1 MKHNNMLAMI
11 LAGGRGSRL
20 HELTNKVAKPAVS
33 YGGKYRIVD
42 FPLSNCANSG
52 IDVVGVLTQYE
63 SILLNSYVAAGR
75 RWGLDAK
82 ESGVYVLPPRE
93 KADTNLD
100 IYRGTADAISQNID
114 FIDTYDPE
122 YVLVLSGDHIY
133 KMNYAKMLEEHKAH
147 NADATIAVIQV
158 PMKEAS
164 RFGIMNTDANNRI
177 VEFEEKPENPKSTKA
192 SMGIYIFD
200 WKRLRNM
207 LVSAEKSSVDMSDFG
222 KNVIPAYLETGESV
236 FAYEFE
242 GYWKDVGTIESLW
255 EANMEYIS
263 PENALDSRNRQWKIY
278 SRNMI
283 APPNFFGE
291 HAEIED
297 SLVVDGCVVDGTV
310 KHSVLSTSA
319 QIREGAVVEDSV
331 IMSGAVIGKG
341 AKIKRAI
348 IGEGAHISDGVEI
361 DGTEEVQ
368 VVGYNE
374 VVGVPKDED

>member
-1 MKHNNMLAMI
+1 MKKECIAML
-11 LAGGRGSRL
+11 LAGGQGSRL
-20 HELTNKVAKPAVS
+20 YVLTGDMAKPAVPF
-33 YGGKYRIVD
+33 GGKFRIID

-52 IDVVGVLTQYE
+52 IDTVGVLTQYRPLE
-63 SILLNSYVAAGR
+63 LNNYIGSGQP
-75 RWGLDAK
+75 WELDRMNG
-82 ESGVYVLPPRE
+82 GVHILPPYQSNTGATWY
-93 KADTNLD
+93 K
-100 IYRGTADAISQNID
+100 GTANAICQNIGFVD
-114 FIDTYDPE
+114 LYDPE
-122 YVLVLSGDHIY
+122 YVAVLSGDHIY
-133 KMNYAKMLEEHKAH
+133 KMDYSRMLQHHK
-147 NADATIAVIQV
+147 DAGAACTISVMEV
-158 PMKEAS
+158 PWSEAS
-164 RFGIMNTDANNRI
+164 RFGIMSVDENDRI
-177 VEFEEKPENPKSTKA
+177 TAFAEKPKEPKSNLA
-192 SMGIYIFD
+192 SMGIYIFT
-200 WKRLRNM
+200 WQKLRAYLLADEADPTSDN
-207 LVSAEKSSVDMSDFG
+207 DFG
-222 KNVIPAYLETGESV
+222 KNIIPAMLDAGEKMT
-236 FAYEFE
+236 AYRFQ

-297 SLVVDGCVVDGTV
+297 SLVVDGCLVDGTV

>member
-1 MKHNNMLAMI
+1 MKNEMLALI
-11 LAGGRGSRL
+11 LAGGQGTRL
-20 HELTNKVAKPAVS
+20 GKLTQSIAKPAVQF
-33 YGGKYRIVD
+33 GGRYRIID
-42 FPLSNCANSG
+42 FGLSNCANSG
-52 IDVVGVLTQYE
+52 INNVGVITQYQP
-63 SILLNSYVAAGR
+63 LALNNHIGNGSS
-75 RWGLDAK
+75 WGLDGVN
-82 ESGVYVLPPRE
+82 SGVSILQPYSASEGNRWFE
-93 KADTNLD
+93 GTSHA
-100 IYRGTADAISQNID
+100 IYQNID
-114 FIDTYDPE
+114 YIDSINPE
-122 YVLVLSGDHIY
+122 YVLILSGDHIY
-133 KMNYAKMLEEHKAH
+133 KMDYDDMLQSHKDN
-147 NADATIAVIQV
+147 NASLTVAVLDV
-158 PMKEAS
+158 PLKEAS

-207 LVSAEKSSVDMSDFG
+207 LVSAEKSAVDMSDFG

-236 FAYEFE
+236 YAYEFE

-291 HAEIED
+291 NAHVED
-297 SLVVDGCVVDGTV
+297 SLVVDGCLVDGTV

-331 IMSGAVIGKG
+331 IMSGAIIGKG

>member
-1 MKHNNMLAMI
+1 MKNEMLALI
-11 LAGGRGSRL
+11 LAGGQGTRL
-20 HELTNKVAKPAVS
+20 GKLTQSIAKPAVQF
-33 YGGKYRIVD
+33 GGRYRIID
-42 FPLSNCANSG
+42 FGLSNCANSG
-52 IDVVGVLTQYE
+52 INNVGVITQYQP
-63 SILLNSYVAAGR
+63 LALNNHIGNGSS
-75 RWGLDAK
+75 WGLDGVN
-82 ESGVYVLPPRE
+82 SGVSILQPTQLVKVIVGLKVPATLFIKTLSY
-93 KADTNLD
+93 
-100 IYRGTADAISQNID
+100 ID
-114 FIDTYDPE
+114 SINPE
-122 YVLVLSGDHIY
+122 YVLILSGDHIY
-133 KMNYAKMLEEHKAH
+133 KMDYDDMLQAHKDN
-147 NADATIAVIQV
+147 NASLTVAVLDV
-158 PMKEAS
+158 PLKEAS

-207 LVSAEKSSVDMSDFG
+207 LVSAEKSAVDMSDFG

-278 SRNMI
+278 SRNVI

-291 HAEIED
+291 HAHVED
-297 SLVVDGCVVDGTV
+297 SLVVDGSIVDGTV

-348 IGEGAHISDGVEI
+348 IGEGAHISEGVEI

>member
-1 MKHNNMLAMI
+1 MFPKKEVVAML
-11 LAGGRGSRL
+11 LAGGQGSRL
-20 HELTNKVAKPAVS
+20 GVLTKKLAKPAVPF
-33 YGGKYRIVD
+33 GGKYRIID
-42 FPLSNCANSG
+42 FPLSNCVNSG
-52 IDVVGVLTQYE
+52 IDAVGILTQYQP
-63 SILLNSYVAAGR
+63 LVLNEYIGNGQP
-75 RWGLDAK
+75 WDLDSMH
-82 ESGVYVLPPRE
+82 SGVNCLSPYQAVDG
-93 KADTNLD
+93 ADW
-100 IYRGTADAISQNID
+100 YSGTANAIYQNINY
-114 FIDTYDPE
+114 IERYNPE
-122 YVLVLSGDHIY
+122 YVVILSGDHIY
-133 KMNYAKMLEEHKAH
+133 KMDYDDMLQAHKDN
-147 NADATIAVIQV
+147 NASLTVAVLDV
-158 PMKEAS
+158 PLKEAS

-207 LVSAEKSSVDMSDFG
+207 LVSAEKSAVDMSDFG

-278 SRNMI
+278 SRNVI

-291 HAEIED
+291 NAHVED
-297 SLVVDGCVVDGTV
+297 SLVVDGCLVDGTV

-331 IMSGAVIGKG
+331 IMSGAIIGKG

>member
-1 MKHNNMLAMI
+1 MKNEMLALN
-11 LAGGRGSRL
+11 LAGGQGTRL
-20 HELTNKVAKPAVS
+20 GKLTQSIAKPAVQF
-33 YGGKYRIVD
+33 GGRYRIID
-42 FPLSNCANSG
+42 FGLSNCANSG
-52 IDVVGVLTQYE
+52 INNVGVITQYQP
-63 SILLNSYVAAGR
+63 LALNNHIGNGSS
-75 RWGLDAK
+75 WGLDGVD
-82 ESGVYVLPPRE
+82 SGVSILQPYSASEGNRWFE
-93 KADTNLD
+93 GTSHA
-100 IYRGTADAISQNID
+100 IYQNID
-114 FIDTYDPE
+114 YIDSINPE
-122 YVLVLSGDHIY
+122 YVLILSGDHIY
-133 KMNYAKMLEEHKAH
+133 KMDYDDMLQAHKDN
-147 NADATIAVIQV
+147 NASLTVAVLDV
-158 PMKEAS
+158 PLKEAS

-207 LVSAEKSSVDMSDFG
+207 LVSAEKSAVDMSDFG

-278 SRNMI
+278 SRNVI

-291 HAEIED
+291 HAHVED
-297 SLVVDGCVVDGTV
+297 SLVVDGSIVDGTV

-348 IGEGAHISDGVEI
+348 IGEGAHISEGVEI

>member
-1 MKHNNMLAMI
+1 
-11 LAGGRGSRL
+11 
-20 HELTNKVAKPAVS
+20 
-33 YGGKYRIVD
+33 
-42 FPLSNCANSG
+42 PL
-52 IDVVGVLTQYE
+52 
-63 SILLNSYVAAGR
+63 
-75 RWGLDAK
+75 
-82 ESGVYVLPPRE
+82 
-93 KADTNLD
+93 
-100 IYRGTADAISQNID
+100 
-114 FIDTYDPE
+114 
-122 YVLVLSGDHIY
+122 
-133 KMNYAKMLEEHKAH
+133 
-147 NADATIAVIQV
+147 
-158 PMKEAS
+158 KEAS

-207 LVSAEKSSVDMSDFG
+207 LVSAEKSAVDMSDFG
-222 KNVIPAYLETGESV
+222 KNVIPAYLKTGESV
-236 FAYEFE
+236 YAYEFE

-278 SRNMI
+278 SRNVI
-283 APPNFFGE
+283 ATPNFFGE
-291 HAEIED
+291 HAQVED
-297 SLVVDGCVVDGTV
+297 SLVVDGCLVDGTV
-310 KHSVLSTSA
+310 KHSVLSTNA

-348 IGEGAHISDGVEI
+348 IGEGAHVSDGVEI

-374 VVGVPKDED
+374 VVGVSKDED

>member
-1 MKHNNMLAMI
+1 MTQSI
-11 LAGGRGSRL
+11 
-20 HELTNKVAKPAVS
+20 AKPAVQF
-33 YGGKYRIVD
+33 GGRYRIID
-42 FPLSNCANSG
+42 FGLSNCANSG
-52 IDVVGVLTQYE
+52 INNVGVITQYQP
-63 SILLNSYVAAGR
+63 LALNNHIGNGSS
-75 RWGLDAK
+75 WGLDGVN
-82 ESGVYVLPPRE
+82 SGVSILQPYSASEGNRWFE
-93 KADTNLD
+93 GTSHA
-100 IYRGTADAISQNID
+100 IYQNIEY
-114 FIDTYDPE
+114 IDSINPE
-122 YVLVLSGDHIY
+122 YVLILSGDHIY
-133 KMNYAKMLEEHKAH
+133 KMDYDDMLQSHKDN
-147 NADATIAVIQV
+147 NASLTVAVLDV
-158 PMKEAS
+158 PLKEAS

-207 LVSAEKSSVDMSDFG
+207 LVSAEKNLVDMSDFG
-222 KNVIPAYLETGESV
+222 KNVIPTYLETGESV

-263 PENALDSRNRQWKIY
+263 PDNALDSRNRQWKIY
-278 SRNMI
+278 SRNVI
-283 APPNFFGE
+283 APPNFLGE
-291 HAEIED
+291 HAHVED
-297 SLVVDGCVVDGTV
+297 SLVVDGCLVDGTV
-310 KHSVLSTSA
+310 KHSVLSTNA

-348 IGEGAHISDGVEI
+348 IGEGAHVSEGVEI